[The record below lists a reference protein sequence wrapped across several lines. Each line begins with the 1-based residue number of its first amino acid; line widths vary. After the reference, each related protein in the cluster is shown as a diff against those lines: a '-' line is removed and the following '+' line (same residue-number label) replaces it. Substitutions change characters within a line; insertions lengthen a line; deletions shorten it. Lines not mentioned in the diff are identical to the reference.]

1 MEIITRLDGRLSRIL
16 AMVPSFEGGKP
27 ALIFR
32 CDGAAQ
38 KINRVKFCKKNFS
51 ERKKSEKNAK

>member
-32 CDGAAQ
+32 CE
-38 KINRVKFCKKNFS
+38 KKFLGTKK
-51 ERKKSEKNAK
+51 K